1 MFMSAF
7 NVKMDPSNWENNVQ
21 FMFGISYLIVILLMN
36 TVYIPLYIYTQSY
49 LLKCILVY
57 FFSSCSSRRYGDN

>member
-21 FMFGISYLIVILLMN
+21 FMFGILYLMVISLIN
-36 TVYIPLYIYTQSY
+36 THSLPLYIYTYNTYILTY
-49 LLKCILVY
+49 LTAP
-57 FFSSCSSRRYGDN
+57 